1 MLKST
6 PLKIQGR
13 REAGSRKEVTGVNE
27 HGTTLIELLLA
38 ALIIFAVGVALI
50 LPSVSAW
57 YPIGF

>member
-1 MLKST
+1 M
-6 PLKIQGR
+6 
-13 REAGSRKEVTGVNE
+13 NE

-50 LPSVSAW
+50 LPSISAW